1 MGNFSPGGSNVEF
14 HSERSQHFCCPLK
27 VNVIECGGGS
37 GGWGGGTGL
46 SRIITSS
53 KVYTEIRLAA
63 KKKNNFCAQF
73 LICPFL
79 LPMPRKIIT
88 SKCCHS
94 VKYTNSVILSKP

>member
-63 KKKNNFCAQF
+63 KKKQLLRAVSHLSIPPSYAEKNNHFQMLSLCQIHKFCNNQ
-73 LICPFL
+73 
-79 LPMPRKIIT
+79 
-88 SKCCHS
+88 
-94 VKYTNSVILSKP
+94 